1 MEGNHSRR
9 SVLKGIGGAAASAAA
24 LGVTGTA
31 AALDTKTR
39 GMGSVDSA
47 TGIEFTGVAYETS
60 NRQGALLEDIKFETA
75 ETEISDLHFI
85 VDDGTDT
92 YNARDDASFGDVSV
106 TTSYLDEVLLQ
117 SNIPVTNGTVSF
129 DQQVFINE
137 SSNGPS
143 VLMETDLSVPS
154 TGDYTITTLANPD
167 MGSEFNNA
175 YLVSEGYYDVFV
187 ATDRDYFAAFA
198 QRQDWRKQFDDQ
210 TAGIEG
216 VTSGSDKSAWHDAYV
231 EGDGELD
238 TVTAKSGDLDLA
250 FELYAGDRTEM
261 TWQTAIGFADN
272 ETDAITRA
280 VDSLEADFQ
289 QQRRDSA
296 F

>member
-1 MEGNHSRR
+1 MERNHSRR
-9 SVLKGIGGAAASAAA
+9 GVLKGIGGALASTAVLGAA
-24 LGVTGTA
+24 GTA
-31 AALDTKTR
+31 AADTTR
-39 GMGSVDSA
+39 GMGSVDST
-47 TGIEFTGVAYETS
+47 TGIEFTGVAYDTS
-60 NRQGALLEDIKFETA
+60 NRQGALAEDIRYRNR

-85 VDDGTDT
+85 LDDGTDT
-92 YNARDDASFGDVSV
+92 YNTRDDASSGDVSV

-117 SNIPVTNGTVSF
+117 SSIPVTNGTASF

-137 SSNGPS
+137 SANGPS
-143 VLMETDLSVPS
+143 LLMETDLSVPAA
-154 TGDYTITTLANPD
+154 GDYTVTTLANPD

-187 ATDRDYFAAFA
+187 ATDRDYYAAFA
-198 QRQDWRKQFDDQ
+198 QRQDWRKQFNDQ

-216 VTSGSDKSAWHDAYV
+216 VTSGADKSAWHDAYV

-250 FELYAGDRTEM
+250 FELSVDGREEM

-272 ETDAITRA
+272 EGDAITRA

-289 QQRRDSA
+289 EQRRDTA